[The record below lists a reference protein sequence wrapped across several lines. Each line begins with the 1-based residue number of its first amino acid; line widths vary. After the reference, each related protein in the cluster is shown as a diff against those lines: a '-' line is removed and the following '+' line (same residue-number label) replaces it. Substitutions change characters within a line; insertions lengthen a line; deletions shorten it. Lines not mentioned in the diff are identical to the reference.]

1 MIRGFAPDALRLR
14 VRGRLIQLAVSSFF
28 LVLLPACR
36 TIRPDIQPPD
46 PMPLAEAAAVVNRN
60 IALIPATLRAI
71 GPVDGHVT
79 LPERGRRTYHLDGV
93 LFFRAPRFFRFDLK
107 GLGETQILIGS
118 NHRDYWCFSKFDET
132 TVCGRH
138 GAAEDLPQG
147 LPARPDQLIDAL
159 GLTPIPVPGA
169 PAAPA
174 PNSAG
179 DHPVRVVQRVV
190 EHVQQ
195 LLFLIHDGQGNVLIE
210 KEYWVD
216 RYPPHFVRKVIFRD
230 ADGVVEMESTLEA
243 YQSVGD
249 TGLQI
254 PHRMTAEWPRLGAR
268 LRFDV
273 RKWTLHPQIGPAAP
287 QFVTPTD
294 CPSDPF
300 VP

>member
-1 MIRGFAPDALRLR
+1 MIRRLRLDASR
-14 VRGRLIQLAVSSFF
+14 PRIRGLFFQLAVSISF
-28 LVLLPACR
+28 LLLFSACR
-36 TIRPDIQPPD
+36 TIRPDVRPPD

-60 IALIPATLRAI
+60 IARIPATLRAI

-79 LPERGRRTYHLDGV
+79 VPERGRRTYHLDGV
-93 LFFRAPRFFRFDLK
+93 LFFRGPRFFRFDLK

-118 NHRDYWCFSKFDET
+118 NHRDYWCLSKFDET

-138 GAAEDLPQG
+138 GIAEDLPPG

-174 PNSAG
+174 LGTGGA
-179 DHPVRVVQRVV
+179 HPVRVVQRVADH
-190 EHVQQ
+190 EQQ
-195 LLFLIHDGQGNVLIE
+195 LLFLVHDGQGNILIE

-216 RYPPHFVRKVIFRD
+216 RFPPHFVRKVIFRD
-230 ADGVVEMESTLEA
+230 ADGVVEMESTLED
-243 YQSVGD
+243 YRSVGEA
-249 TGLQI
+249 GFQV

-287 QFVTPTD
+287 QFVTPTE
-294 CPSDPF
+294 CPSNSFDP
-300 VP
+300 